1 MVVEDADKQNNI
13 KEYTMQFTQ
22 EMILHSDS
30 GYCMPFEER
39 NGDVQMSLG
48 YGKQKH
54 PQTGETFFNH
64 GVDFK
69 VNNYLLSAV
78 ATGKVTGLGNDAVHG
93 IYQVTR
99 YGDYEVIYS
108 HLSNVFA
115 NYGKEVKAGQVI
127 AVSGRSLHIEVK
139 YKGEELNPLEF
150 LTMIYSNL
158 KVMEQHGRPG
168 AAPQF
173 VTLDMDVR
181 TAYDKDQEEI
191 ENLMMRFFPDYMT
204 DMSKG
209 IYVLPEHTELALR
222 NIFTM
227 SAMKHYFFET
237 IPSMANPLGMG
248 AKSIPIAER
257 VQNLLIADFL
267 NYLALRHQI
276 FLSSMSAVEKKKAQD
291 RAIATSGLVDPL
303 AGLEID
309 VQSFDIPRLVSV
321 YPDKSGIR
329 WWTKAWFNNSEAGES
344 AIEIERELAIK
355 FINDNI
361 EKDAWLEEYFPKQ
374 MEVYHNAI
382 EQTREQILN
391 QLNL

>member
-1 MVVEDADKQNNI
+1 
-13 KEYTMQFTQ
+13 MQFTQ
-22 EMILHSDS
+22 EMMLHSDS

-39 NGDVQMSLG
+39 NGEVQMSLG

-78 ATGKVTGLGNDAVHG
+78 ATGKVTGLGNDAIHG

-150 LTMIYSNL
+150 LTMIYCNL

-168 AAPQF
+168 AVHQF

-181 TAYDKDQEEI
+181 TAYDKDQKEI
-191 ENLMMRFFPDYMT
+191 EDLMMRFFPDYMT
-204 DMSKG
+204 DMSQG

-248 AKSIPIAER
+248 TKSIPIAER
-257 VQNLLIADFL
+257 VQNLLIGDFL

-276 FLSSMSAVEKKKAQD
+276 FLSSMSAVEKKK
-291 RAIATSGLVDPL
+291 
-303 AGLEID
+303 
-309 VQSFDIPRLVSV
+309 
-321 YPDKSGIR
+321 
-329 WWTKAWFNNSEAGES
+329 
-344 AIEIERELAIK
+344 
-355 FINDNI
+355 
-361 EKDAWLEEYFPKQ
+361 PKT
-374 MEVYHNAI
+374 EP
-382 EQTREQILN
+382 
-391 QLNL
+391 

>member
-1 MVVEDADKQNNI
+1 
-13 KEYTMQFTQ
+13 MQFTQ
-22 EMILHSDS
+22 EMMLHSDS

-78 ATGKVTGLGNDAVHG
+78 ATGKVTGLGNDAIHG

-276 FLSSMSAVEKKKAQD
+276 FLSSMSAVEKKKTQD

-329 WWTKAWFNNSEAGES
+329 WWTKAWFNNSESGES
-344 AIEIERELAIK
+344 AIEIEREIAIK